1 MPPDDWIAA
10 LGNPFADAVHQ
21 AQAYI
26 VNRFHPIGF
35 VISGTVV
42 RGEHHPRS
50 DLDIVIIHEH
60 PWRQRVQR
68 YFNDV
73 TAELFINPPWAIQ
86 QSFDLE
92 VRSGRPAMLHMLVT
106 GRVMV
111 DQSAIVADLCEQA
124 TQILDAGPDIETATL
139 QQLVYATASVF
150 EDGVDLRHEDPER
163 SMTLIHSSLID
174 AINMWFLRQA
184 LWQPRPKR
192 LFGAL
197 EAREPILG
205 ALVRDVLRTQDAD
218 ERIARSTEAMERLI
232 GTTGFFVW
240 EGEQE
245 SRPAP

>member
-10 LGNPFADAVHQ
+10 LGNPFADAIRRAH
-21 AQAYI
+21 AYI
-26 VNRFHPIGF
+26 VDRFSPIGF
-35 VISGTVV
+35 VVSGTIV
-42 RGEHHPRS
+42 RGEHHPGS
-50 DLDIVIIHEH
+50 DLDIVVIHEH

-73 TAELFINPPWAIQ
+73 PAELFVNPPWAIR

-92 VRSGRPAMLHMLVT
+92 VRNGRPAMLHMLAT
-106 GRVMV
+106 GRIMS
-111 DQSAIVADLCEQA
+111 DQSAIVADLCEHA
-124 TQILDAGPDIETATL
+124 TKLLVAGPMVAPVTL
-139 QQLVYATASVF
+139 QQSVYAAASMF

-163 SMTLIHSSLID
+163 SMTLIHASLLD
-174 AINMWFLRQA
+174 AINLWFLQQA

-192 LFGAL
+192 LIAAV

-205 ALVRDVLRTQDAD
+205 TLVRDVLRTQDAD

-232 GTTGFFVW
+232 GTAGFFVW
-240 EGEQE
+240 EGERE